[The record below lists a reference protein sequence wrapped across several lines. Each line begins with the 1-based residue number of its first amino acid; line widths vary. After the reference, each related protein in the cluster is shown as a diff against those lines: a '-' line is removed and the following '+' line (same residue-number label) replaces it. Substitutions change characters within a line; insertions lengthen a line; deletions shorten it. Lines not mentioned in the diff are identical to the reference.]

1 MYGNL
6 WYAVDLEKYKKN
18 GCYRWSSCPI
28 RPPTASARAVVI
40 PNSFSYIYPS
50 QNQTHPNSQYG
61 RITLVLSV
69 PQLAHNGKGIRRF
82 GLALHL

>member
-1 MYGNL
+1 MYGNV
-6 WYAVDLEKYKKN
+6 WYTPDFEKDKKN
-18 GCYRWSSCPI
+18 GCYRCPMH
-28 RPPTASARAVVI
+28 PPTASARAVGI
-40 PNSFSYIYPS
+40 PNSFNYIYPS
-50 QNQTHPNSQYG
+50 QNQTHPNRQYR